1 MNVLFKSI
9 LCMIVLLLFVLG
21 LLFMLSSFKFQTVL
35 ANLIANRLSATS
47 PAIYESIEGALD
59 LGLGLGEIQNTERVI
74 RWVQQNNPGIQSIDI
89 FNIKGEVLYSTQ
101 KQRLGQTA
109 AAYIL
114 KNLISASGHQS
125 QMEIGANFLST
136 FKLFNNYNQ
145 RVGGG
150 SIIYSKDDYNRQVI
164 KFNNFLLLRT
174 AIIFIVFAILAS
186 VGILAAFRGLRK
198 YLNSIEDSHDKIRDS
213 EAKGQ
218 NVGFIN
224 TNGLPAVESENAL
237 IQMENFDNRL
247 FTIERN
253 IASATAALDTLD
265 MQEDDGSSYDENR
278 TEDDVSS
285 GEQTELASHMV
296 RPLIFIMMG
305 TLFLSSVIFA
315 YISFIDFNR
324 FLEPELQKKA
334 QLIAL
339 NIDQDLTKAIEV
351 GIPFEQLVGVDEY
364 LDSIATEFN
373 EVTHLEVQ
381 DPTGKTLFQSG
392 QIQSPGANLNS
403 SKPLSGADRRLP
415 PDRDRSESIYY
426 RYPIKIDGHNSG
438 YINVAIDKDFIRNQ
452 LDSIIYD
459 NVVIL
464 IIAVLVAFQIM
475 TALFLYYVTGPIERL
490 NMLINLQVRGNFSKF
505 IKTRGGDSVGKV
517 ARYLSQSA
525 QQLNAHFRDRR
536 DQLKAV
542 SGESLRAID
551 RIARRYGLA
560 QTDSPSP
567 LIRASASDIRIP
579 LFIFAF
585 AEELQKS
592 FLPLFVR
599 QLYKPHPWLTESV
612 VISLPIVVWLT
623 IVGLA
628 APFSGQ
634 WSKRFGSRNIF
645 LCGLIPSVIGFW
657 GCSTAQTILEFVL
670 WRGATALGYAM
681 ITIACQDY
689 LLGKNVAGNRHVNIA
704 IFVGIVITATMCG
717 TAIGGILAARVGYQS
732 TFLIAAGLMIFA
744 GFAGYQMLS
753 QDAGSGT
760 EATEKKSGALRGV
773 RMIFANRRFLVFL
786 FCIAIPTNIL
796 MAAYLWYLVP
806 LYLFDLGATTAEIGR
821 TMMIYYLLIIAIGG
835 AVSKKVSTMN
845 GLTLLVGLGSLLS
858 GIGLVAFYQWHNF
871 WAVVLSVTF
880 LGLAHALIKAPQIT
894 LSLEICNTEVHTA
907 GHNVVLGSLRV
918 LERFGSIVGL
928 IIGAVMIDS
937 YGYQSATGSLGIGV
951 CAASLIFLLFFFIN
965 RHHYPDES
973 STLP

>member
-35 ANLIANRLSATS
+35 TNLIANRLSATS
-47 PAIYESIEGALD
+47 PVIYESIEGALD

-74 RWVQQNNPGIQSIDI
+74 LWVQQNNPGIQSIDI

-101 KQRLGQTA
+101 KKRLGQA
-109 AAYIL
+109 VAPYIL
-114 KNLISASGHQS
+114 KNLKTASGHHS
-125 QMEIGANFLST
+125 QMELDAHFLSA
-136 FKLFNNYNQ
+136 FKLLNNYNQ

-150 SIIYSKDDYNRQVI
+150 SIFYSKEDYDRQVNRF
-164 KFNNFLLLRT
+164 KNSLFLRST
-174 AIIFIVFAILAS
+174 IIFVIFAILAS
-186 VGILAAFRGLRK
+186 IGIVFAFRGLRK

-213 EAKGQ
+213 DADGQ
-218 NVGFIN
+218 NVCFIN
-224 TNGLPAVESENAL
+224 TNGLPAGVSENAL
-237 IQMENFDNRL
+237 MRMGDFDDRL
-247 FTIERN
+247 CTIERN
-253 IASATAALDTLD
+253 IARVTSALDTLD
-265 MQEDDGSSYDENR
+265 VTEPEGSYDEDR
-278 TEDDVSS
+278 TEDDVSHD
-285 GEQTELASHMV
+285 EQTELASHMV

-305 TLFLSSVIFA
+305 ALFLSSVIFA
-315 YISFIDFNR
+315 YISFREFTR

-339 NIDQDLTKAIEV
+339 NIDQDLTKAVEV
-351 GIPFEQLVGVDEY
+351 GIPFDQLVGVDEY
-364 LDSIATEFN
+364 LDSIAADFD
-373 EVTHLEVQ
+373 EVTYLEVQ
-381 DPTGKTLFQSG
+381 DHTGKTVFQSG
-392 QIQSPGANLNS
+392 NTKSSASNLNS
-403 SKPLSGADRRLP
+403 SKQLTATDRRLP
-415 PDRDRSESIYY
+415 PARDRSKSIKY
-426 RYPIKIDGHNSG
+426 RYPVKIDTHNSG
-438 YINVAIDKDFIRNQ
+438 YINVAIDEDFVRSQ

-459 NVVIL
+459 NVVIF

-490 NMLINLQVRGNFSKF
+490 NMLISLQVSGDFSKY

-525 QQLNAHFRDRR
+525 RQLNVRFRDRR
-536 DQLKAV
+536 DQLKPV
-542 SGESLRAID
+542 SGEALRGID
-551 RIARRYGLA
+551 RIAIRYGLA
-560 QTDSPSP
+560 QTDS
-567 LIRASASDIRIP
+567 IRIP
-579 LFIFAF
+579 LFLFAF

-599 QLYKPHPWLTESV
+599 QLYKPHPWLNESV

-645 LCGLIPSVIGFW
+645 LFGLVPSVIGFL
-657 GCSTAQTILEFVL
+657 GCSTARTILEFVL

-689 LLGKNVAGNRHVNIA
+689 LLGKNVAGSRNVNIA

-717 TAIGGILAARVGYQS
+717 TAIGGILAARIGYQS

-753 QDAGSGT
+753 QDAGAGN
-760 EATEKKSGALRGV
+760 EFTEKKSGGLRGI

-835 AVSKKVSTMN
+835 AVSKKVNTIN
-845 GLTLLVGLGSLLS
+845 GLTVLVGLGSLLS
-858 GIGLVAFYQWHNF
+858 GIGLVAFHQWHNF

-880 LGLAHALIKAPQIT
+880 LGLSHALIKAP
-894 LSLEICNTEVHTA
+894 
-907 GHNVVLGSLRV
+907 
-918 LERFGSIVGL
+918 
-928 IIGAVMIDS
+928 
-937 YGYQSATGSLGIGV
+937 
-951 CAASLIFLLFFFIN
+951 
-965 RHHYPDES
+965 
-973 STLP
+973 